1 MYYSPYPYVLYAN
14 HYPQW
19 VMANHSSPT
28 QISRQLAMPTNPTNS
43 STFPPVNTHK
53 FKTSAKEIQ
62 TLMQQAHL
70 LVDKI
75 SVSEQFAH
83 DLINAAQL
91 SNNTEVDR
99 LIASTG
105 ITIKFDSKYTPD
117 SIRINLT
124 QNGCCGLSIIL
135 NW

>member
-14 HYPQW
+14 HFPQW
-19 VMANHSSPT
+19 VMAHHSSST
-28 QISRQLAMPTNPTNS
+28 QIPRQLAMPTNPTTS
-43 STFPPVNTHK
+43 PFPPVNTHK

-62 TLMQQAHL
+62 NIMQQAHL

-75 SVSEQFAH
+75 SVSEKFAH

-91 SNNTEVDR
+91 SNKTEVDR
-99 LIASTG
+99 LISSTG
-105 ITIKFDSKYTPD
+105 ITITFDTKYTPD

-124 QNGCCGLSIIL
+124 ENGCCGLTVIL

>member
-19 VMANHSSPT
+19 VTANHSSPS
-28 QISRQLAMPTNPTNS
+28 QIPRQLAMPTNPTNIS
-43 STFPPVNTHK
+43 PFPPVNTHK
-53 FKTSAKEIQ
+53 FKTSAKDIQ
-62 TLMQQAHL
+62 NIMQQAHL

-83 DLINAAQL
+83 DLINAAQT
-91 SNNTEVDR
+91 SNKTEVDR
-99 LIASTG
+99 LISSTG
-105 ITIKFDSKYTPD
+105 ITITFDTKYTPD

-124 QNGCCGLSIIL
+124 KNGCCGLTIIL

>member
-14 HYPQW
+14 QYPQW
-19 VMANHSSPT
+19 VMANHSSST
-28 QISRQLAMPTNPTNS
+28 QIPRQLAMPTNTSP
-43 STFPPVNTHK
+43 FPPVNTHK

-62 TLMQQAHL
+62 NIMQQAHL

-75 SVSEQFAH
+75 SVSEKFAH

-91 SNNTEVDR
+91 SNKTEVDR
-99 LIASTG
+99 LISSTG
-105 ITIKFDSKYTPD
+105 ITITFDTKYTPD

-124 QNGCCGLSIIL
+124 ENGCCGLTVIL